1 MRIPYPIFLIYF
13 LIMVADVLRS
23 EAVPEAWGLTVGT
36 TDTFLDSLESFVL
49 RLVHGGEACN
59 IMITDYADGT
69 MACLFGLLVIHR
81 SGVRRVGEAA
91 GTILSLLTRMLFVYE
106 TVTTEDG
113 ALTGAVF
120 TSWVEPPDAAVWAAH
135 LARLSV
141 FAAHMHDVMTPL
153 LEIARGLLPVG
164 AGAGPIDFEELRG
177 DGGDRPDPHLR
188 GVDINPA
195 DLQGGE
201 FQARAERAVMG
212 DFAPNPPSATGE
224 S

>member
-13 LIMVADVLRS
+13 LIICDAAHHTAISHR
-23 EAVPEAWGLTVGT
+23 A
-36 TDTFLDSLESFVL
+36 
-49 RLVHGGEACN
+49 RL
-59 IMITDYADGT
+59 
-69 MACLFGLLVIHR
+69 
-81 SGVRRVGEAA
+81 SP
-91 GTILSLLTRMLFVYE
+91 SPW
-106 TVTTEDG
+106 
-113 ALTGAVF
+113 ALASSSCGAVF

-164 AGAGPIDFEELRG
+164 AGADPINFEELGG
-177 DGGDRPDPHLR
+177 DGGDRPDSHLR